1 MAGAKLVVPRPSR
14 LFEEK
19 PRTRVRRVIGGATW
33 RVRRRRIIEEKKL
46 QLSTILLKLLIYIFL
61 KMLITIIKLIRLII
75 VISG

>member
-1 MAGAKLVVPRPSR
+1 MAWCRAAGEGV
-14 LFEEK
+14 
-19 PRTRVRRVIGGATW
+19 
-33 RVRRRRIIEEKKL
+33 IEEKKL